1 MIEPSEYIL
10 PRESEPQREP
20 TPKEQ
25 EKYRRNEAAVYALG
39 FRPFGIE
46 W

>member
-1 MIEPSEYIL
+1 MIDPEDYIL
-10 PRESEPQREP
+10 PRESEPQRER

-25 EKYRRNEAAVYALG
+25 DEYRRNEAAVYALG